1 MEKKIGFIGCGNMG
15 KAILG
20 GLIAS
25 GQVLPGQIWV
35 YTPSPDK
42 VAALHDQFGINAAQ
56 SAQEVAQIADIV
68 FGAVKPNI
76 MVKVLGEI
84 AASLNKETLVVSIA
98 AGVTLDQLAR
108 ALGHDRKIVR
118 AMPNTPSLVNAGM
131 TSITPN
137 ALVTPEDTADVL
149 NIFRCFGEAEVITEA
164 MIHPVVGVSGS
175 APAYVFMFIEAMADA
190 AVLGGMPRAQAYKFA
205 AQAVM
210 GSAKMVLETGKH
222 PGELKDMVCSPG
234 GTTIEAV
241 KVLEERGF
249 RAAVIEAMAACMNKS
264 EKLSKYPP
272 PSPRQERAQSCQA
285 SNSLAVFMLR
295 GFCIFNSNPAVALFS
310 PQLSTAFSMPSSP
323 YSTAKRLS
331 SNEPSIFMLSHS
343 RV

>member
-25 GQVLPGQIWV
+25 KLVQPGQIWV
-35 YTPSPDK
+35 YTPTPEK
-42 VAALHDQFGINAAQ
+42 VAALHDEYGINAAQ
-56 SAQEVAQIADIV
+56 SAQEVAQVADIV

-76 MVKVLGEI
+76 LVKVLSEI
-84 AASLNKETLVVSIA
+84 ASSLNKESLVVSIA

-108 ALGHDRKIVR
+108 ALGHDRKIIR
-118 AMPNTPSLVNAGM
+118 TMPNTPSMVNAGM
-131 TSITPN
+131 TSVTPN
-137 ALVTPEDTADVL
+137 ALVTPEDTAEVL
-149 NIFRCFGEAEVITEA
+149 SIFRSFGEAEVVSEA

-241 KVLEERGF
+241 RVLEEKGF
-249 RAAVIEAMAACMNKS
+249 RSAVVESIRACMEKS
-264 EKLSKYPP
+264 DQLSK
-272 PSPRQERAQSCQA
+272 
-285 SNSLAVFMLR
+285 
-295 GFCIFNSNPAVALFS
+295 
-310 PQLSTAFSMPSSP
+310 
-323 YSTAKRLS
+323 
-331 SNEPSIFMLSHS
+331 
-343 RV
+343 

>member
-25 GQVLPGQIWV
+25 GQVQPGQIWV

-42 VAALHDQFGINAAQ
+42 VAALHDQYGINAAQ
-56 SAQEVAQIADIV
+56 SAQEVAQVADIV
-68 FGAVKPNI
+68 FGAVKPNT
-76 MVKVLGEI
+76 MVKVLSDI
-84 AASLNKETLVVSIA
+84 TSSLNKETLVVSIA
-98 AGVTLDQLAR
+98 AGITLDQLAR

-118 AMPNTPSLVNAGM
+118 AMPNTPSLVKAGM

-137 ALVTPEDTADVL
+137 ALVTAEEVADVV
-149 NIFRCFGEAEVITEA
+149 NIFRCFGEAEVIAEA

-241 KVLEERGF
+241 RVLEERGF
-249 RAAVIEAMAACMNKS
+249 RAAVIEAMNKCMEKS
-264 EKLSKYPP
+264 ELLSK
-272 PSPRQERAQSCQA
+272 S
-285 SNSLAVFMLR
+285 
-295 GFCIFNSNPAVALFS
+295 
-310 PQLSTAFSMPSSP
+310 
-323 YSTAKRLS
+323 
-331 SNEPSIFMLSHS
+331 
-343 RV
+343 

>member
-25 GQVLPGQIWV
+25 KLVQPGQIWV
-35 YTPSPDK
+35 YTPTPEK
-42 VAALHDQFGINAAQ
+42 VAALHDEYGINAAQ
-56 SAQEVAQIADIV
+56 SAQEVAQVADIV

-76 MVKVLGEI
+76 LVKVLSEI
-84 AASLNKETLVVSIA
+84 ASSLNKESLVVSIA

-108 ALGHDRKIVR
+108 ALGHDRKIIR
-118 AMPNTPSLVNAGM
+118 TMPNTPSMVNAGM
-131 TSITPN
+131 TSVTPN
-137 ALVTPEDTADVL
+137 ALVTPEDTAEVL
-149 NIFRCFGEAEVITEA
+149 NIFRSFGEAEVVSEA

-222 PGELKDMVCSPG
+222 PGVLKDMVCSPG

-241 KVLEERGF
+241 RVLEEKGF
-249 RAAVIEAMAACMNKS
+249 RSAVMASIRACMEKS
-264 EKLSKYPP
+264 DQLSK
-272 PSPRQERAQSCQA
+272 
-285 SNSLAVFMLR
+285 
-295 GFCIFNSNPAVALFS
+295 
-310 PQLSTAFSMPSSP
+310 
-323 YSTAKRLS
+323 
-331 SNEPSIFMLSHS
+331 
-343 RV
+343 

>member
-1 MEKKIGFIGCGNMG
+1 MDKKIGFIGCGNMG

-42 VAALHDQFGINAAQ
+42 VAALRDEYGVNAAE
-56 SAQEVAQIADIV
+56 SAQEVAQVADLV
-68 FGAVKPNI
+68 FGAVTPNI
-76 MVKVLGEI
+76 MIKVLGEI
-84 AASLNKETLVVSIA
+84 TSSLNKETLVVSIA

-131 TSITPN
+131 TSVTPN
-137 ALVTPEDTADVL
+137 ALVTSEDVADVL
-149 NIFRCFGEAEVITEA
+149 NIFRCFGEAEVIAEP

-241 KVLEERGF
+241 RVLEDRGF
-249 RAAVIEAMAACMNKS
+249 RSAVIEAMEKCMEKS
-264 EKLSKYPP
+264 EKLSK
-272 PSPRQERAQSCQA
+272 S
-285 SNSLAVFMLR
+285 
-295 GFCIFNSNPAVALFS
+295 
-310 PQLSTAFSMPSSP
+310 
-323 YSTAKRLS
+323 
-331 SNEPSIFMLSHS
+331 
-343 RV
+343 